1 VSNWVGKAL
10 GKVQIESLLGRG
22 GVAEVYLGTHTTL
35 DRKVAVKI
43 LRNLH
48 EGNSDILARFQRE
61 ARVIAKFR
69 HPNIVQVHD
78 FDTVENDP
86 YLVMEYIEGPS
97 LSQYLRVLHQNYE
110 RLPQRQVIHII
121 DALASALQYA
131 HGQGVIHRDVKPGN
145 ILLTSPSGPVEVGKP
160 LPEDFEPVLTDFG
173 LVRFLDA
180 SRETT
185 TGHIAGTPAYMSPE
199 QARGEAADGRT
210 DVYSLG
216 IVLYEMLAGHV
227 PFDGDTTVSI
237 LLKQVNQMPP
247 PVPGVSPLID
257 DVLKRALAKEPEKRF
272 QTPMD
277 FARALHTVMDIRS
290 DHTTI
295 QASPLPRM
303 FSGARPSWSRIAI
316 LAGVAVALAGFL
328 FLRNRPASRPANATP
343 TSLLAPSVDASSTAP
358 VASPTVTSAVLPG
371 LDSGP
376 AGILRFENNAAL
388 ADQASLLVRSMPA
401 PPAGSRYELWLTSA
415 NDRLSLG
422 TFVPDPT
429 GRGELHFTEP
439 EGANLLA
446 RYDQLEI
453 TIEPESDTDPQAS
466 DLIAYSF
473 ALPDESLLHL
483 RYLLSAFP
491 GTPTKL
497 GLVPGMLA
505 DLTHLHALVMEM
517 QADYED
523 GDTVTALA
531 NAEDALNLL
540 VGSNS
545 PDFQDWNGDG
555 HVLARNASYGLMV
568 NGNNF
573 GYIRSVYAEAD
584 YIVNA
589 PGSTQYMVENGQIV
603 KACTQNLEAWAAQLR
618 ERLITI
624 LTATSTAEVAK
635 AIEDAVA
642 VADQMLSGI
651 DQDGD
656 GTVEPIPGECGA
668 GGLREYAYY
677 MADMPILPV
686 SISYQL
692 TVVANPAYVPPT
704 RVREGSENGEDVPVN
719 PVVNT
724 PRPDNTRR
732 PPRPTK
738 TDKPRD
744 NSGNSANPNNPNR
757 P

>member
-1 VSNWVGKAL
+1 MSNWVGRAL

-35 DRKVAVKI
+35 ERKVAVKI

-97 LSQYLRVLHQNYE
+97 LSQYLKVLHQNYE
-110 RLPQRQVIHII
+110 RLPQRQVIRLINAI
-121 DALASALQYA
+121 AGALQYA
-131 HGQGVIHRDVKPGN
+131 HSQGVIHRDIKPGN
-145 ILLTSPSGPVEVGKP
+145 ILLTSPSGPVEVGKL

-173 LVRFLDA
+173 LVRFLDTN
-180 SRETT
+180 RETT

-237 LLKQVNQMPP
+237 LLKQVNQLPP
-247 PVPGVSPLID
+247 PVPGVSPLIE
-257 DVLKRALAKEPEKRF
+257 DVLKRALAKDPEKRF
-272 QTPMD
+272 QTPIE
-277 FARALHTVMDIRS
+277 FAKALQSAVSIRS

-295 QASPLPRM
+295 QASPLPGM
-303 FSGARPSWSRIAI
+303 FSETRPHWARIAV
-316 LAGVAVALAGFL
+316 LAVVVIALAGFL
-328 FLRNRPASRPANATP
+328 FLRTRPAAPPGNAVPTALLSPDSEPSITPPAETATT
-343 TSLLAPSVDASSTAP
+343 TS
-358 VASPTVTSAVLPG
+358 SPPAGFTSP
-371 LDSGP
+371 GP
-376 AGILRFENNAAL
+376 AGVLRFQNNVAV
-388 ADQASLLVRSMPA
+388 ADEVFLLVRSMPA
-401 PPAGSRYELWLTSA
+401 PPAGSQYELWLMGA
-415 NDRLSLG
+415 NNRLSLG
-422 TFVPDPT
+422 TFAPDPA
-429 GRGELHFTEP
+429 GGGELHFTEP

-446 RYDQLEI
+446 RHHQVEI
-453 TIEPESDTDPQAS
+453 TIEPISDTDAQPS

-473 ALPDESLLHL
+473 ALPEESLLHL

-497 GLVPGMLA
+497 GLVPGLHA
-505 DLTHLHALVMEM
+505 DLVQIYTLVLDM
-517 QADYED
+517 QAEFEA
-523 GDTVTALA
+523 GNTSAALT
-531 NAEDALNLL
+531 NAENAVNLL
-540 VGSNS
+540 VGSS
-545 PDFQDWNGDG
+545 SADFKDWNGDG
-555 HVLARNASYGLMV
+555 QVIARNSSYGLMV

-573 GYIRSVYAEAD
+573 GYLRAVYAEAD
-584 YIVNA
+584 YIVNTS
-589 PGSTQYMVENGQIV
+589 GSAQSMVQNGQIV
-603 KACTQNLEAWAAQLR
+603 KACTQSIEAWAPQLR
-618 ERLITI
+618 DRLVTI
-624 LTATSTAEVAK
+624 LTATSNAEVTE
-635 AIEDAVA
+635 AIDDAVML
-642 VADQMLSGI
+642 ADQMLNGT
-651 DQDGD
+651 DQDAD
-656 GTVEPIPGECGA
+656 GMVEPIPGECGIE
-668 GGLREYAYY
+668 GLQEYAYY

-692 TVVANPAYVPPT
+692 TVVANPSYVPPT
-704 RVREGSENGEDVPVN
+704 RTRESDDGEAPEVSPI
-719 PVVNT
+719 VNT

-732 PPRPTK
+732 PPPRPTK
-738 TDKPRD
+738 TDKPKD
-744 NSGNSANPNNPNR
+744 NPDNSANPNR